1 MEIISAA
8 WIAVFFL
15 FLLVLIFAW
24 SKILIIAGR
33 VRNLQTM
40 ADSIESPEVKN
51 TVDTPNKG

>member
-15 FLLVLIFAW
+15 FSLVLIFAW

-33 VRNLQTM
+33 VRHLQAM
-40 ADSIESPEVKN
+40 VDSIESLEVKN
-51 TVDTPNKG
+51 TVDTPKKG